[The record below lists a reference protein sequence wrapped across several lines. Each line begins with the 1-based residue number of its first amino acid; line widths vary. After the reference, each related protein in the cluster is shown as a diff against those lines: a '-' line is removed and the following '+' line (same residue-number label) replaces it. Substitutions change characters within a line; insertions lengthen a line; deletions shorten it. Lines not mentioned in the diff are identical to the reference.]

1 MSSSHPSPGWRTARS
16 RERLQARA
24 GVLAPLAA
32 PAAPPGMP
40 YPTPG
45 EAPLTGM
52 PWTGVQWSLLIIG
65 FLGYIWAMTTYSLP
79 IGEASMAAALVGLLL
94 ERGGTIRVPAF
105 LALFGAWVVWGALG
119 YLGSPYPSAVMDTL
133 DNLWRVWMIALVCV
147 NVLRTRERFRFFLFF
162 FLGAYALY
170 PVRGTLFNYVG
181 GYRTFGRALWNYTF
195 SNPNDLAAVTLLM
208 LSLCAAIYIREPKGW
223 PKLAALSGL
232 FMLPAVILLTQSRGA
247 FIALAVFG
255 LFLIAGQKRKARA
268 IVAVVAV
275 AAVAAMFAPSS
286 LWVRI
291 GGLAN
296 VTDTQNLQT
305 VDKEGSAEQRFEI
318 WKVAGKIIREH
329 PVSGIGVGAYPAAHT
344 QYATG
349 SEFNPTARGARDT
362 HSTYL
367 NVLAETGAVGLVLF
381 VMMLGAVLSLAE
393 RIRRRSHDLLPASS
407 QQILFLEIGLV
418 GYLMAGI
425 FGSFAKISFLYIHM
439 AILWAAVE
447 LTRRELGDQGRASR

>member
-1 MSSSHPSPGWRTARS
+1 M
-16 RERLQARA
+16 
-24 GVLAPLAA
+24 
-32 PAAPPGMP
+32 PAATPGMP
-40 YPTPG
+40 YPLPG

-52 PWTGVQWSLLIIG
+52 PWTGVQWSVLIVA

-79 IGEASMAAALVGLLL
+79 IGEAAMAVALVGLLL

-105 LALFGAWVVWGALG
+105 LALFGAWVVWGAIG
-119 YLGSPYPSAVMDTL
+119 YLGSPYPSAVADTL
-133 DNLWRVWMIALVCV
+133 DNLWRVWMIALVAV
-147 NVLRTRERFRFFLFF
+147 NVLRTRERLRFFLFF

-181 GYRTFGRALWNYTF
+181 GYRLFGRALWNHTF
-195 SNPNDLAAVTLLM
+195 ANPNDLAAITLLM
-208 LSLCAAIYIREPKGW
+208 LSLCAAVYVREPKGW
-223 PKLAALSGL
+223 PKLAALAGL

-268 IVAVVAV
+268 MVGVVAV

-286 LWVRI
+286 LWQRI

-296 VTDTQNLQT
+296 VTDTENLQA
-305 VDKEGSAEQRFEI
+305 VDQEGSAEQRFEI

-329 PVSGIGVGAYPAAHT
+329 AVSGVGVGAYKSAHRDF
-344 QYATG
+344 AGG
-349 SEFNPTARGARDT
+349 SEFKATARGARDT

-367 NVLAETGAVGLVLF
+367 NVLAETGVVGFALF
-381 VMMLGAVLSLAE
+381 VAMVGTVITRAE
-393 RIRRRSHDLLPASS
+393 SIRRRARDVLPQSS
-407 QQILFLEIGLV
+407 QQLLFLEIGLV

-425 FGSFAKISFLYIHM
+425 FGSFAVISFLYIHM
-439 AILWAAVE
+439 AILWAAAE
-447 LTRRELGDQGRASR
+447 LTRRELDEGVRVPR